1 MYYDGFPIVACR
13 RITWYDKRRGKC
25 LYIFNDVAARLE
37 QKGNGDIMS
46 GVQQLITRL
55 NRVTIRRQ
63 LYRIY
68 TAVVVVPIL
77 LIGGFLLIYTNY
89 LMQNYYMDLLESDN
103 YRVRNLLFDVTR
115 EVYGISRDIS
125 FDDGVRTILAGDFE
139 SRQEYM
145 RAVDRNEVLSR
156 YAKTYAEIS
165 AIDIYTDNPSIS
177 DYKQFKQ
184 MDEGIQDTVWYQQA
198 LEQAG
203 VFWKAISW
211 EDGYRDTHWD
221 LCLVKRI
228 QLINSPY
235 HAVLVIHIETNY
247 LWIWAD
253 STEYASM
260 LSVDRGPVFYSS
272 NTERIGKAQP
282 ITIDYEESYFQY
294 AGREKVGGKQCFINI
309 STLHAYQSGSKI
321 YICVMDGHGYAN
333 IRKVLWVCGL
343 IIVTALLI
351 PGILIYIF
359 TNYFTGRVRLLRQ
372 EMHKASNQDYELI
385 PAFQGN
391 DELSEAFGD
400 LQVMVGNIKEQESR
414 AYEAQIKEQQLLIK
428 QQEMEFKMLASQIN
442 PHFLYNTL
450 ETIRMKALTAGDREA
465 ATAIKLLGKSMR
477 YVLENIG
484 TAYTTLEAELKHVD
498 EYMEIQRLRFGSR
511 IGYKKN
517 IADGVSLS
525 HCFILPLLLQ
535 PVVENAVV
543 HGLDETEE
551 DGMIVISVYTKKPEE
566 KEFLL
571 IDVDDNGCGMSE
583 EVLARLRKDIE
594 IRDMSRSKSIGLYNI
609 NQRMKLHYGEDY
621 RLHVYSEQGKGTRVR
636 LMIPAEMMG
645 QGGR

>member
-1 MYYDGFPIVACR
+1 
-13 RITWYDKRRGKC
+13 
-25 LYIFNDVAARLE
+25 
-37 QKGNGDIMS
+37 MS
-46 GVQQLITRL
+46 GIQRLIARL
-55 NRVTIRRQ
+55 NRLTIRRQ

-68 TAVVVVPIL
+68 TVVVVVPIL
-77 LIGGFLLIYTNY
+77 LIGGFLLIYTNH
-89 LMQNYYMDLLESDN
+89 LMQNYYTDLLESDN

-125 FDDGVRTILAGDFE
+125 FDDGVRTILTDDFE

-145 RAVDRNEVLSR
+145 RAVDRNEVLNR
-156 YAKTYAEIS
+156 YAKTYAEVS

-184 MDEGIQDTVWYQQA
+184 MDGDIRETQWYQQA
-198 LEQAG
+198 MEQAG

-211 EDGYRDTHWD
+211 EDGYRDSNWD

-228 QLINSPY
+228 QLVNSPY
-235 HAVLVIHIETNY
+235 QAVLVIHIATNY

-253 STEYASM
+253 STEYDSM

-272 NTERIGKAQP
+272 STERIGRAQP
-282 ITIDYEESYFQY
+282 IAIDYEESYFQY
-294 AGREKVGGKQCFINI
+294 TGREKVGGKQCFVNI

-359 TNYFTGRVRLLRQ
+359 TNYLTGRVRLLRQ

-391 DELSEAFGD
+391 DEFSEAFGD
-400 LQVMVGNIKEQESR
+400 LQVMVGNIKV
-414 AYEAQIKEQQLLIK
+414 
-428 QQEMEFKMLASQIN
+428 LASQIN

-465 ATAIKLLGKSMR
+465 ATAIKLLGKTMR

-511 IGYKKN
+511 IGYQKN
-517 IADGVSLS
+517 IAEEVELS
-525 HCFILPLLLQ
+525 QCFILPLLLQ
-535 PVVENAVV
+535 PVVENAVI

-551 DGMIVISVYTKKPEE
+551 NGMIVISVYTKKPDNT
-566 KEFLL
+566 EFLL

-583 EVLARLRKDIE
+583 VELNKLRTDIE
-594 IRDMSRSKSIGLYNI
+594 VRDMSRSKSIGLYNI
-609 NQRMKLHYGEDY
+609 NQRMKLHYGEGY
-621 RLHVYSEQGKGTRVR
+621 RLHVNSEQGKGTRVR
-636 LMIPAEMMG
+636 LMIPMEMMENV
-645 QGGR
+645 RR